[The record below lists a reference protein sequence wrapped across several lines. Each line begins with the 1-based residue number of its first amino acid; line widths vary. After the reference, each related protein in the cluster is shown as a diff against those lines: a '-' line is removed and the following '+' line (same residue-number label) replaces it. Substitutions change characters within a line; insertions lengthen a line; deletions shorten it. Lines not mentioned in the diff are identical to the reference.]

1 MKTFNKQNPVTP
13 SDIPSNI
20 NMMMSSATKR
30 ITQMIEDG
38 MEVVIE
44 GRTVSAYRDGNLII
58 RLG

>member
-13 SDIPSNI
+13 EDIPSNI
-20 NMMMSSATKR
+20 NMMMTSPVKR

-44 GRTVSAYRDGNLII
+44 GRTVSAYRDSNLII

>member
-1 MKTFNKQNPVTP
+1 MKTFNKQNPVTQE
-13 SDIPSNI
+13 DIPSNI
-20 NMMMSSATKR
+20 NMMMTSPVKR

>member
-1 MKTFNKQNPVTP
+1 MKTFNKQNPVTQE
-13 SDIPSNI
+13 DIPSNI
-20 NMMMSSATKR
+20 NMMMTSPVKR

-38 MEVVIE
+38 MEVIIE